1 MKFSTFAVGVWD
13 INKMSLVAQ
22 KVGQIFGNSV
32 KKNQLFISN
41 GSGVINFLIKSC
53 NPTFLRKK
61 LYGSKTMTDKG

>member
-41 GSGVINFLIKSC
+41 GSGVINFLSPATRLFCEKNYIGQ
-53 NPTFLRKK
+53 K
-61 LYGSKTMTDKG
+61 L